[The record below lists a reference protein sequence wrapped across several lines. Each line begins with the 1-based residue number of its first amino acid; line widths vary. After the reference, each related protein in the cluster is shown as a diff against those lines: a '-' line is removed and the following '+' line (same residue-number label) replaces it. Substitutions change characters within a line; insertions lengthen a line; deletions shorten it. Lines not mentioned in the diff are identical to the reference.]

1 MSQTIR
7 VALVGLG
14 HVGRGFLTLM
24 LDKKDILASRFG
36 LSIKLTA
43 VADSSGAVLDARGI
57 DPTLLLQHKLTHGGI
72 GTFPYGGKPGLA
84 APDMVK
90 RAKADLLL
98 EASPV
103 NMESGQPGLHCL
115 RLALSQGWHAVLA
128 NKAPLVL
135 AYQELS
141 AAAAAQGK
149 HLAFSATVCGALP
162 VVNIG
167 RRDHVAVRY
176 AKIEGVL
183 NSTSNYIL
191 TTMEAGKTYAEAL
204 REAQA
209 EGVAEA
215 DPALDV
221 DGWDTAN
228 KLTIIAN
235 SVLDFPCTIT
245 DVEVRGIRGI
255 GPEDLRR
262 ARSQGEVIKLLA
274 VALPLGAGYRL
285 SVHPAR
291 LPLPHPLATVNGW
304 EMGVVW
310 HTDIM
315 GVQFAKV
322 DERGPIPTAAA
333 MLRDVINI
341 SRG

>member
-14 HVGRGFLTLM
+14 HVGRGFLTL
-24 LDKKDILASRFG
+24 LLNKKDLLASRYG
-36 LSIKLTA
+36 LHIKLTA
-43 VADSSGAVLDARGI
+43 VADSSGAVLDGHGI
-57 DPTLLLQHKLTHGGI
+57 DPALLLQHKLTKGGI
-72 GTFPYGGKPGLA
+72 GLFPYGGKPGLA

-90 RAKADLLL
+90 RAKADVLL

-103 NMESGQPGLHCL
+103 NLESGQPGLHCL

-149 HLAFSATVCGALP
+149 RLAFSATVCGALP

-167 RRDHVAVRY
+167 QRDHTAVRY
-176 AKIEGVL
+176 TRIEGVF

-191 TTMEAGKTYAEAL
+191 TAMEAGKSYAEAL
-204 REAQA
+204 HEAQA
-209 EGVAEA
+209 EGVAET

-235 SVLDFPCTIT
+235 SVLEFPCTLR
-245 DVEVRGIRGI
+245 DVEVRGMRGI
-255 GPEDLRR
+255 GPDDLRR
-262 ARSQGEVIKLLA
+262 ARGQGEVIKLLA
-274 VALPLGAGYRL
+274 VALPLGDGYRL

-291 LPLPHPLATVNGW
+291 LPLTLSLIHIS
-304 EMGVVW
+304 E
-310 HTDIM
+310 
-315 GVQFAKV
+315 
-322 DERGPIPTAAA
+322 PT
-333 MLRDVINI
+333 RPY
-341 SRG
+341 

>member
-7 VALVGLG
+7 VALIGLG
-14 HVGRGFLTLM
+14 HVGRGFLTL
-24 LDKKDILASRFG
+24 LLNKKTLLASRYD
-36 LSIKLTA
+36 LHIKLTA
-43 VADSSGAVLDARGI
+43 AADSSGAVLDARGI
-57 DPTLLLQHKLTHGGI
+57 DPALLLQHKLTQGGI
-72 GTFPYGGKPGLA
+72 STFPYGGKPGLA

-90 RAKADLLL
+90 RARADLLL
-98 EASPV
+98 DASPV
-103 NMESGQPGLHCL
+103 NLESGQPGLHCL

-149 HLAFSATVCGALP
+149 RLAFSATVCGALP

-167 RRDHVAVRY
+167 QRDHTAVRY
-176 AKIEGVL
+176 SRIEGVL

-191 TTMEAGKTYAEAL
+191 SAMETGKTYAEAL
-204 REAQA
+204 HEAQV
-209 EGVAEA
+209 EGVAET
-215 DPALDV
+215 DPSLDV

-235 SVLDFPCTIT
+235 SVLDFPCTLSDI
-245 DVEVRGIRGI
+245 DVRGMRGI
-255 GPEDLRR
+255 GVEDLRR
-262 ARSQGEVIKLLA
+262 ARAQGEVVKLLA
-274 VALPLGAGYRL
+274 VALALGEGYRL

-291 LPLPHPLATVNGW
+291 LPLAHPLASVNGW

-322 DERGPIPTAAA
+322 DERGPLPTAAA

-341 SRG
+341 HRG

>member
-1 MSQTIR
+1 MAPTIR
-7 VALVGLG
+7 VALIGLG
-14 HVGRGFLTLM
+14 HVGRGFVTLL
-24 LDKKDILASRFG
+24 LDKKEILAARYG
-36 LSIKLTA
+36 LHIKLTA
-43 VADSSGAVLDARGI
+43 AADSSGAVLDAHGI
-57 DPTLLLQHKLTHGGI
+57 DPALLLQHKVTQGGI
-72 GTFPYGGKPGLA
+72 GAFPYGGKPGLA

-90 RAKADLLL
+90 RAKADVLL

-103 NMESGQPGLHCL
+103 NLQSGQPALHCL

-141 AAAAAQGK
+141 AAAANHGK
-149 HLAFSATVCGALP
+149 RLAFSATVCGALP

-167 RRDHVAVRY
+167 QRDHTAVRY
-176 AKIEGVL
+176 TKIEGVF
-183 NSTSNYIL
+183 NSTSNFIL
-191 TTMEAGKTYAEAL
+191 TAMEAGKTYAEAL
-204 REAQA
+204 HEAQA
-209 EGVAEA
+209 EGVAET
-215 DPALDV
+215 DPSLDV

-235 SVLDFPCTIT
+235 SVLEFPCALR

-255 GPEDLRR
+255 GLDDLRR
-262 ARSQGEVIKLLA
+262 ARAQGEVIKLLA
-274 VALPLGAGYRL
+274 VALPLGDGYRL

-291 LPLPHPLATVNGW
+291 LPLSHPLAGVNGW

-341 SRG
+341 YRG

>member
-7 VALVGLG
+7 IALVGLG

-24 LDKKDILASRFG
+24 LAKKDILASRFG
-36 LSIKLTA
+36 LSLKLTA
-43 VADSSGAVLDARGI
+43 VADSSGAVLDGRGI
-57 DPTLLLQHKLTHGGI
+57 DPAMLLQHKLAHGGI
-72 GTFPYGGKPGLA
+72 GAFPYGGKPGMV
-84 APDMVK
+84 APEMVK

-103 NMESGQPGLHCL
+103 NLESGQPGLHCT
-115 RLALSQGWHAVLA
+115 RLALAQGWHAVLA

-141 AAAAAQGK
+141 AAAASQGK
-149 HLAFSATVCGALP
+149 RLAFSATVCGALP

-176 AKIEGVL
+176 SKIEGVL

-191 TTMEAGKTYAEAL
+191 TAMETGKTYAEAL
-204 REAQA
+204 AEAQA
-209 EGVAEA
+209 EGVAES

-235 SVLDFPCTIT
+235 SVLEFPCTVR
-245 DVEVRGIRGI
+245 DVEVRGMRGI

-291 LPLPHPLATVNGW
+291 LPLAHPLAAVNGW

-322 DERGPIPTAAA
+322 DERGPTPTAAA
-333 MLRDVINI
+333 MLRDVVNI
-341 SRG
+341 YRS

>member
-14 HVGRGFLTLM
+14 HVGRGFLTL
-24 LDKKDILASRFG
+24 LLNKKDLLASRYG
-36 LSIKLTA
+36 LHIKLTA
-43 VADSSGAVLDARGI
+43 VADSSGAVLDGHGI
-57 DPTLLLQHKLTHGGI
+57 DPALLLQHKLTKGGI
-72 GTFPYGGKPGLA
+72 GLFPYGGKPGLA

-90 RAKADLLL
+90 RAKADVLL

-103 NMESGQPGLHCL
+103 NLESGQPGLHCL

-149 HLAFSATVCGALP
+149 RLAFSATVCGALP

-167 RRDHVAVRY
+167 QRDHTAVRY
-176 AKIEGVL
+176 TRIEGVF

-191 TTMEAGKTYAEAL
+191 TAMEAGKSYAEAL
-204 REAQA
+204 HEAQA
-209 EGVAEA
+209 EGVAET

-235 SVLDFPCTIT
+235 SVLEFPCTLR
-245 DVEVRGIRGI
+245 DVEVRGMRGI
-255 GPEDLRR
+255 GPDDLRR
-262 ARSQGEVIKLLA
+262 ARGQGEVIKLLA
-274 VALPLGAGYRL
+274 VALPLGDGYRL

-291 LPLPHPLATVNGW
+291 LPLTHPLAPVNGS
-304 EMGVVW
+304 ELP
-310 HTDIM
+310 
-315 GVQFAKV
+315 
-322 DERGPIPTAAA
+322 PIHIPEPT
-333 MLRDVINI
+333 RP
-341 SRG
+341 